1 MRQPLLC
8 NGLESGVYCMK
19 LRAALHK
26 NVSPEAFFIFDGRK
40 HKEYFLS
47 NSVNKWICNFKNLLT
62 VQKYYGYEIQR

>member
-1 MRQPLLC
+1 
-8 NGLESGVYCMK
+8 MK